1 MPVRDWTKD
10 MVTTPANRRL
20 IAAIAT
26 ILLTA
31 AAGAGW
37 RLTARVLPSSSPSQ
51 TGAERNLAMS
61 DHPAKPIAPMHGPK
75 NAAPWPV
82 PLPPDASVM
91 TFSGNGDATTQEFE
105 LPSDGALRIA
115 VEKGPMVLRVL
126 RSDGTEGATLSPIP
140 TAGLALGAIPQA
152 GTYTL
157 EVQTSG
163 RWAVT
168 VVFGTNK

>member
-1 MPVRDWTKD
+1 
-10 MVTTPANRRL
+10 MVTTPVNRRL
-20 IAAIAT
+20 IAAIVI

-37 RLTARVLPSSSPSQ
+37 RMTTRVLPSSSPSRI
-51 TGAERNLAMS
+51 GAERNLAMS
-61 DHPAKPIAPMHGPK
+61 DHAKPIAPMHGLK
-75 NAAPWPV
+75 NAVPWPV

-91 TFSGNGDATTQEFE
+91 TFSGNGDAATQEFA
-105 LPSDGALRIA
+105 LPSDAALRIT

-126 RSDGTEGATLSPIP
+126 KSDGTEGATLMPIP
-140 TAGLALGAIPQA
+140 TRGLALGAIPQA

-157 EVQTSG
+157 EVRTSD

-168 VVFGTNK
+168 VVFGANK